1 MFLVHPISVWHRLI
15 LLQFQALFP
24 LKSYEVKRTPLHSRG
39 NRSELR
45 LKSRDRFLH

>member
-24 LKSYEVKRTPLHSRG
+24 LKSDELKRTPLHSG
-39 NRSELR
+39 ELR
-45 LKSRDRFLH
+45 LKYRDRFLH